1 MIDGEASLP
10 SRQARRVLLVEGQN
24 DKHVVEHVYWKRF
37 ESKPP
42 FDVLDKEGFSR
53 LSESIGPEL
62 KAPEREVVGVIVDAN
77 DDLTARWTAIADR
90 LRNACPGIEIGV
102 PVPDGTI
109 AGSEP
114 RVGIW
119 LWPDNESGGELEDFV
134 ARMIPGDDP
143 VWPLSRCYIQGIPA
157 GTPTVLRRKDGTRRD
172 PCLARDERR
181 AEADGSR
188 NPHGRSEG
196 RWSARYAIRKL
207 AREPVRRRGLSR
219 SCELGAVP
227 DHRREPVPPALGSP
241 CPPGRRTSRLR
252 VTGGNPARF
261 EESRALVPE
270 RQYVQLIH
278 AMPFRSRASTQSA
291 PRLRPGHGRGL

>member
-42 FDVLDKEGFSR
+42 FDVLDKEGFSP

-62 KAPEREVVGVIVDAN
+62 KAPEREVVGIIVDAN
-77 DDLTARWTAIADR
+77 DDLTARWAAITDR

-157 GTPTVLRRKDGTRRD
+157 EHRPFSEGKT
-172 PCLARDERR
+172 AR
-181 AEADGSR
+181 AEIHAWLATREEPRQMGL
-188 NPHGRSEG
+188 
-196 RWSARYAIRKL
+196 AIRTGDLKVDGAL
-207 AREPVRRRGLSR
+207 A
-219 SCELGAVP
+219 
-227 DHRREPVPPALGSP
+227 
-241 CPPGRRTSRLR
+241 T
-252 VTGGNPARF
+252 RF
-261 EESRALVPE
+261 
-270 RQYVQLIH
+270 
-278 AMPFRSRASTQSA
+278 ASWLA
-291 PRLRPGHGRGL
+291 NLFGDEA